1 MISASELN
9 NESSICLEEVFP
21 MDLETIVG
29 FISIQVASGFLKE
42 HGKEIYQKVK
52 GVLTD
57 DELISLN
64 LLEAHPEKKEL
75 QDKVAGQLKAHLET
89 NPAIAEELEALIAK
103 LPGFESKQNVLSQT
117 GEGNIAVQDVHGSK
131 ISIGR

>member
-1 MISASELN
+1 
-9 NESSICLEEVFP
+9 

-42 HGKEIYQKVK
+42 HGKEIYHKVK

-103 LPGFESKQNVLSQT
+103 LSGFELKQNELSQT
-117 GEGNIAVQDVHGSK
+117 GDGNIAVQDVHGSK

>member
-1 MISASELN
+1 MTSEQN
-9 NESSICLEEVFP
+9 VDNEVLSVGGGFP

-52 GVLTD
+52 GILTD

-64 LLEAHPEKKEL
+64 LLEANPENKEL

-89 NPAIAEELEALIAK
+89 NPAIAEEVEVLIAK
-103 LPGFESKQNVLSQT
+103 LRVVETKQNALSQT
-117 GEGNIAVQDVHGSK
+117 GDDNIALQDVHGSK

>member
-1 MISASELN
+1 MSRFGGGLHGFFH
-9 NESSICLEEVFP
+9 LEEVFP

-29 FISIQVASGFLKE
+29 FISVQVASGFLKE

-57 DELISLN
+57 DELISLD
-64 LLEAHPEKKEL
+64 LLEAYPENKEL

-89 NPAIAEELEALIAK
+89 SPAIAEELEALIAK
-103 LPGFESKQNVLSQT
+103 FETKQNALSQT
-117 GEGNIAVQDVHGSK
+117 GDDNIALQDVHGSK
-131 ISIGR
+131 INIGR

>member
-1 MISASELN
+1 
-9 NESSICLEEVFP
+9 

-52 GVLTD
+52 SILTE

-64 LLEAHPEKKEL
+64 LLEANPENKEL
-75 QDKVAGQLKAHLET
+75 QEKVAGQLKTHLET
-89 NPAIAEELEALIAK
+89 NPAIAEEFKVLIAK
-103 LPGFESKQNVLSQT
+103 LRALGTKQNALSQT
-117 GEGNIAVQDVHGSK
+117 GDDNIALQDVHGSK